1 MKKAFQTTIKNKF
14 RSFSPKTKTFIK
26 LCAVMAILACGPSP
40 MDYAEYF
47 SLFYPENANTPA
59 ATKPYYF
66 STNFLNEEPYFYE
79 ETPSPKAETVEETE
93 NINAW
98 EAYLKSKVSR
108 DVIKSSLYGES
119 KLSLLASKVS
129 AFDKAASLYLV
140 FAQEAESATPHKVN
154 YWEESPAVDSLKIVD
169 LIDKA
174 QEGFQNATNDFLKER
189 YLFQKIKLS
198 GEIGRYDNL
207 IDDFAA
213 NSRAIKRKSFISD
226 WSKSRVAG
234 ATMALGDT
242 ANAVLMFAQIFNDC
256 PSRRFA
262 ADLSVRRIS
271 PKFFAEA
278 LELAT
283 KSDEK
288 ANVLALQGIQPLQ
301 DGLDIL
307 EKMYDLNP
315 KHPLLELVFAREINK
330 NEMAFFADKN
340 STVYG
345 NFDNYYDD
353 NYKID
358 QAKVD
363 AQHKKGETYLEKL
376 LSFSEKLNSDGK
388 VENPQ
393 FWNLSTAYFLYLKND
408 TKAALELLNGIKVDG
423 NVKLKKQVE
432 FLTFEMMDKTPSD
445 ETEQKMLNTVAT
457 FTDIKE
463 YRDNNLLLKMSE
475 TLANYY
481 ANKKEEKKS
490 GWFWSCSDNSDGG
503 QGNFVKAF
511 LAHSI
516 AAGSDYGRG
525 YQIGTS
531 HNALID
537 TCSSDF
543 LHKLIAFT
551 QRKDLNIN
559 DKKLVEL
566 SNLKADYMNLALAR
580 RQVSESKFAE
590 ASETFK
596 LVSALT
602 LTNNG
607 FAENFESEAK
617 DINLGKS
624 GAKDSPANF
633 VSKLAVLQSKTNEK
647 NASAED
653 WYAYG
658 KGLYNL
664 SYYGQAWILT
674 QRGKSTADLEYNDE
688 LKSDYYLT
696 ENARKAFEKALSLNP
711 DQELAA
717 KICYAG
723 ALCERNQY
731 LVKYY
736 SERPDDYAQEEA
748 YTAKMRKNELSK
760 YRTFFTKLWKNYQNT
775 QYQKMV
781 LKECET
787 YANFVK

>member
-1 MKKAFQTTIKNKF
+1 
-14 RSFSPKTKTFIK
+14 
-26 LCAVMAILACGPSP
+26 MAILACGPSP

-66 STNFLNEEPYFYE
+66 STNFLNEEPHFYE

-98 EAYLKSKVSR
+98 ETYLKSKVSR

-140 FAQEAESATPHKVN
+140 FAQETEAATPHKVN
-154 YWEESPAVDSLKIVD
+154 YWEESPAIDSLKIVD
-169 LIDKA
+169 LIERAD
-174 QEGFQNATNDFLKER
+174 EGFQNTTNDFLRER
-189 YLFQKIKLS
+189 YLFQKIKLN
-198 GEIGRYDNL
+198 GEIGQYDKL

-213 NSRAIKRKSFISD
+213 NSSAIKKKSFISN

-242 ANAVLMFAQIFNDC
+242 ANAVFMFAQIFNDC
-256 PSRRFA
+256 PSRRYQ
-262 ADLSVRRIS
+262 ADLSVRRLN
-271 PKFFAEA
+271 PKFFTEA

-301 DGLDIL
+301 DGLEIL
-307 EKMYDLNP
+307 EKMHDLNP
-315 KHPLLELVFAREINK
+315 NHPLLELVFAREINK

-345 NFDNYYDD
+345 NFDNYYDE

-358 QAKVD
+358 QSKVD
-363 AQHKKGETYLEKL
+363 AQRKEGETYLEKL
-376 LSFSEKLNSDGK
+376 LSFSEKLSSEGK

-393 FWNLSTAYFLYLKND
+393 FWKLSTAYFLYLKNENGR
-408 TKAALELLNGIKVDG
+408 ALELLNGIKVGG
-423 NVKLKKQVE
+423 NPKLKKQVE

-445 ETEQKMLNTVAT
+445 QTEQKMLNTVAS
-457 FTDIKE
+457 FAEIKE
-463 YRDNNLLLKMSE
+463 FRDNNLLLKMSE

-481 ANKKEEKKS
+481 SNKKEEKKS
-490 GWFWSCSDNSDGG
+490 GWFWSCSDDDGRK
-503 QGNFVKAF
+503 GNLVKAF

-516 AAGSDYGRG
+516 AAGSDYGTG

-537 TCSSDF
+537 TCSIDF
-543 LHKLIAFT
+543 LEKLIEFT
-551 QRKDLNIN
+551 QNKNLNIN
-559 DKKLVEL
+559 DKKLIEL
-566 SNLKADYMNLALAR
+566 SNLEFDYMNLALAR
-580 RQVSESKFAE
+580 RQVLDSEFE
-590 ASETFK
+590 DASETLK
-596 LVSALT
+596 LIPAQTLSA
-602 LTNNG
+602 NG
-607 FAENFESEAK
+607 FDENFASQAK
-617 DINLGKS
+617 DINLGKAQ
-624 GAKDSPANF
+624 AKETPVVF
-633 VSKLAVLQSKTNEK
+633 VKKLADLKAKTRQK
-647 NASAED
+647 DASAVD
-653 WYAYG
+653 WYEYG

-674 QRGKSTADLEYNDE
+674 HRGKSTADLEYQDE
-688 LKSDYYLT
+688 IKTDYYLT
-696 ENARKAFEKALSLNP
+696 ENARKAFEKALALNP
-711 DQELAA
+711 EKEFAA
-717 KICYAG
+717 KVCYAG

-736 SERPDDYAQEEA
+736 SEKPDDYSQSES
-748 YTAKMRKNELSK
+748 YFAKMGKTELPK
-760 YRTFFTKLWKNYQNT
+760 YRTFFTKLWKNYKDT

-787 YANFVK
+787 YANFVR

>member
-1 MKKAFQTTIKNKF
+1 MKKIFQTILKDRY

-26 LCAVMAILACGPSP
+26 LCTVMAILACGPSP

-47 SLFYPENANTPA
+47 SLFYPENANTPP

-66 STNFLNEEPYFYE
+66 STSFLNEDPFFYE

-98 EAYLKSKVSR
+98 ETYLNSKVSR
-108 DVIKSSLYGES
+108 EVIKSSLYGES

-140 FAQEAESATPHKVN
+140 FAQETEGATPHKIN
-154 YWEESPAVDSLKIVD
+154 YWDENPTIDSLKIEALIEKAD
-169 LIDKA
+169 L
-174 QEGFQNATNDFLKER
+174 GFQNASNDFLKER

-198 GEIGRYDNL
+198 GEIGQYDKL

-213 NSRAIKRKSFISD
+213 NSSLIKRKSFISN
-226 WSKSRVAG
+226 WSKSRAAG

-242 ANAVLMFAQIFNDC
+242 SNAVFMFAQIFNDC

-278 LELAT
+278 FELAT
-283 KSDEK
+283 QSHEK

-307 EKMYDLNP
+307 EKIYDLNP

-345 NFDNYYDD
+345 NFDNYYDE

-363 AQHKKGETYLEKL
+363 TQHKKGETYLEKL
-376 LSFSEKLNSDGK
+376 LDFSKKLSSDGK
-388 VENPQ
+388 VQNPQ
-393 FWNLSTAYFLYLKND
+393 FWNLSTAYFLYLKNEN
-408 TKAALELLNGIKVDG
+408 TKALELLNSLKTDG
-423 NVKLKKQVE
+423 NPVLKKQVE

-445 ETEQKMLNTVAT
+445 QTEQKMLNAVAS
-457 FTDIKE
+457 FSEIKE
-463 YRDNNLLLKMSE
+463 FRDNNLLLKMNE

-481 ANKKEEKKS
+481 ANQKEEKKS
-490 GWFWSCSDNSDGG
+490 GWFWSCSDDKTGG
-503 QGNFVKAF
+503 QGNAVKTF

-543 LHKLIAFT
+543 LKKLIAFT
-551 QRKDLNIN
+551 QSKDLNIN

-596 LVSALT
+596 LVSAET

-607 FAENFESEAK
+607 FGENFESEAK

-696 ENARKAFEKALSLNP
+696 ENARKAFEKAIALNP
-711 DQELAA
+711 EKELAA

-736 SERPDDYAQEEA
+736 SEKPDDYNQTDA
-748 YTAKMRKNELSK
+748 YLAKMKKIELPK
-760 YRTFFTKLWKNYQNT
+760 YRTFFSKLWKNYQNT

>member
-1 MKKAFQTTIKNKF
+1 
-14 RSFSPKTKTFIK
+14 
-26 LCAVMAILACGPSP
+26 MAILACGPSP

-47 SLFYPENANTPA
+47 SLFYPENASTPA

-79 ETPSPKAETVEETE
+79 ETPAPKAETVEETE

-129 AFDKAASLYLV
+129 AFDKVASLYLV
-140 FAQEAESATPHKVN
+140 FAQEAEAATPHKVN
-154 YWEESPAVDSLKIVD
+154 YWEESPAVDSIKIVD

-174 QEGFQNATNDFLKER
+174 DEGFQNATNDFLKER

-242 ANAVLMFAQIFNDC
+242 ANAVLLFAQVFNDC

-271 PKFFAEA
+271 PKFFDEA

-301 DGLDIL
+301 DGLNIL
-307 EKMYDLNP
+307 EKIYDLNP

-363 AQHKKGETYLEKL
+363 AQRKKGETYLEKL
-376 LSFSEKLNSDGK
+376 LSFSEKLSSDGK
-388 VENPQ
+388 VENPP

-408 TKAALELLNGIKVDG
+408 AKAALELLNGMKVDG
-423 NVKLKKQVE
+423 NAKLKKQVE

-445 ETEQKMLNTVAT
+445 ETEQKMLNTVAS

-463 YRDNNLLLKMSE
+463 FRDNNLLLKMSE

-481 ANKKEEKKS
+481 ANKREEEKS
-490 GWFWSCSDNSDGG
+490 GWFWSCSDDKAGG
-503 QGNFVKAF
+503 QGNAVKAF

-516 AAGSDYGRG
+516 AAGSDYGSG

-543 LHKLIAFT
+543 LQKLIAFT
-551 QRKDLNIN
+551 QIKDLNIN

-566 SNLKADYMNLALAR
+566 SSLKPDYMNLALAR

-596 LVSALT
+596 LVSAQT
-602 LTNNG
+602 LTDNG
-607 FAENFESEAK
+607 FDENFESISN
-617 DINLGKS
+617 DIRLGS
-624 GAKDSPANF
+624 AGSEDSPKVF
-633 VSKLAVLQSKTNEK
+633 LEKLADLKTKVGEK
-647 NASAED
+647 NATAID
-653 WYAYG
+653 WYEYG

-664 SYYGQAWILT
+664 SYYGQGWILT

-696 ENARKAFEKALSLNP
+696 ENARKAFEKALSLSP
-711 DQELAA
+711 EKELAA

-736 SERPDDYAQEEA
+736 SERPDDYSQEES
-748 YTAKMRKNELSK
+748 YTAKMRKNELPK
-760 YRTFFTKLWKNYQNT
+760 YRTFFTKLLKNYQDT

>member
-1 MKKAFQTTIKNKF
+1 
-14 RSFSPKTKTFIK
+14 
-26 LCAVMAILACGPSP
+26 MAILACGPSP

-47 SLFYPENANTPA
+47 SLFYPENAKTPP

-66 STNFLNEEPYFYE
+66 STNFLNEEPYYYE
-79 ETPSPKAETVEETE
+79 ENPTPKAETVEEAE

-98 EAYLKSKVSR
+98 AAYLQSKVSR
-108 DVIKSSLYGES
+108 EVIKSSLYGES
-119 KLSLLASKVS
+119 KLSLLASKVT

-140 FAQEAESATPHKVN
+140 FAQEAEASVPHKAN
-154 YWEESPAVDSLKIVD
+154 YWEEEPARDSLKILD
-169 LIDKA
+169 LIIKA
-174 QEGFQNATNDFLKER
+174 DEGFKNAPNDFLKER

-198 GEIGRYDNL
+198 GEAGQYDKL

-213 NSRAIKRKSFISD
+213 DSRIIKRKSFISD

-242 ANAVLMFAQIFNDC
+242 ANAVFMFSQIFNDC
-256 PSRRFA
+256 PSRRFQ
-262 ADLSVRRIS
+262 ADLSVRRLNS
-271 PKFFAEA
+271 KFFAEA
-278 LELAT
+278 LELAIRPE
-283 KSDEK
+283 EK
-288 ANVLALQGIQPLQ
+288 ANVLALQAIQPLQ
-301 DGLDIL
+301 DGLSLL
-307 EKMYDLNP
+307 EKIYDINP
-315 KHPLLELVFAREINK
+315 KHQLLELVFSREINK

-345 NFDNYYDD
+345 NFDNYYDE

-376 LSFSEKLNSDGK
+376 MSFSEKLSADEK
-388 VENPQ
+388 VENSH
-393 FWNLSTAYFLYLKND
+393 FWSLCTVYFYYLQN
-408 TKAALELLNGIKVDG
+408 E
-423 NVKLKKQVE
+423 NVKARELVNSMAIYLSEKFQGNLVLKKQLE
-432 FLTFEMMDKTPSD
+432 FLTFELMDKTPSD

-481 ANKKEEKKS
+481 TNKKEEKKS
-490 GWFWSCSDNSDGG
+490 GWFWSCSDDKAGG
-503 QGNFVKAF
+503 QGNAVKAF

-516 AAGSDYGRG
+516 AAGSDYGTG

-537 TCSSDF
+537 TCSSEF
-543 LHKLIAFT
+543 LVKLIGFT
-551 QRKDLNIN
+551 QSKDLNIN

-566 SNLKADYMNLALAR
+566 SKLKPDYLNLALAR
-580 RQVSESKFAE
+580 RQVLESEFAE
-590 ASETFK
+590 ASETLK
-596 LVSALT
+596 LVSAQILT
-602 LTNNG
+602 DNG
-607 FAENFESEAK
+607 FDENFSSEAK
-617 DINLGKS
+617 DLNFGKNVS
-624 GAKDSPANF
+624 KDSPVNF
-633 VSKLAVLQSKTNEK
+633 VKKLAILNAQTKEK
-647 NASAED
+647 SATAAD
-653 WYAYG
+653 WYEYG
-658 KGLYNL
+658 KALYNL

-674 QRGKSTADLEYNDE
+674 QRGKSTSDLEYNDDI
-688 LKSDYYLT
+688 KTDYYLT
-696 ENARKAFEKALSLNP
+696 ETARKAFEKALALNP
-711 DQELAA
+711 EKELAA

-723 ALCERNQY
+723 AMCERNQY

-736 SERPDDYAQEEA
+736 SEKPEDYNQEGA
-748 YTAKMRKNELSK
+748 YLAKMKKNELPK
-760 YRTFFTKLWKNYQNT
+760 YRTFFTKLWKNYQDT

>member
-1 MKKAFQTTIKNKF
+1 MKKTFQTTIKDRF
-14 RSFSPKTKTFIK
+14 RSFSPKTKTFLK
-26 LCAVMAILACGPSP
+26 LCVVMAILACGPSP

-47 SLFYPENANTPA
+47 SLFYPENASTPP

-66 STNFLNEEPYFYE
+66 STSFLNEEPYFYE
-79 ETPSPKAETVEETE
+79 ETPTPKAETVEETE

-98 EAYLKSKVSR
+98 DDYLKSKVSR
-108 DVIKSSLYGES
+108 EVIKSSLYGDS

-140 FAQEAESATPHKVN
+140 FAQEAEAATPHKTN
-154 YWEESPAVDSLKIVD
+154 YWDENPTIDSLKIEALIEKAD
-169 LIDKA
+169 L
-174 QEGFQNATNDFLKER
+174 GFQNASNDFLKER

-198 GEIGRYDNL
+198 GEIGQYDKL

-213 NSRAIKRKSFISD
+213 NSSLIKRKSFISD

-242 ANAVLMFAQIFNDC
+242 ANAVFLFAQIFNDC
-256 PSRRFA
+256 PSRRPQ
-262 ADLSVRRIS
+262 ADLSVRRIG

-283 KSDEK
+283 RGDEK
-288 ANVLALQGIQPLQ
+288 ANILALQGIQPLQ

-307 EKMYDLNP
+307 EKIYDFNP

-345 NFDNYYDD
+345 NFDNYYDE

-358 QAKVD
+358 QSKID
-363 AQHKKGETYLEKL
+363 AERKSGETYLEKL
-376 LSFSEKLNSDGK
+376 LSFSEKLTSNGK
-388 VENPQ
+388 VLNPQ
-393 FWNLSTAYFLYLKND
+393 FWKLSTAYFLYLKNENGR
-408 TKAALELLNGIKVDG
+408 ALELLNGIKVDG
-423 NVKLKKQVE
+423 NPKLKKQVE

-445 ETEQKMLNTVAT
+445 QTEQKMLNTIAS
-457 FTDIKE
+457 FADIKE
-463 YRDNNLLLKMSE
+463 YRDNNLLIKMSE

-481 ANKKEEKKS
+481 ANKKEEKKN
-490 GWFWSCSDNSDGG
+490 GWFWSCSNDDEGRK
-503 QGNFVKAF
+503 GNLIKAF

-516 AAGSDYGRG
+516 AAGSDYGTG

-537 TCSSDF
+537 TCSISF
-543 LHKLIAFT
+543 LEKLIEFT
-551 QRKDLNIN
+551 QNKKLSIN
-559 DKKLVEL
+559 DKKLIEL
-566 SNLKADYMNLALAR
+566 SNLEFDYMNLALAR
-580 RQVSESKFAE
+580 RQILESEFE
-590 ASETFK
+590 DASETLK
-596 LVSALT
+596 LISAQT
-602 LTNNG
+602 LSANG
-607 FAENFESEAK
+607 FDENFASEAK
-617 DINLGKS
+617 DINLGKP
-624 GAKDSPANF
+624 GVKVTPLIF
-633 VSKLAVLQSKTNEK
+633 VKKLADLKVKTSQK
-647 NASAED
+647 DASATDFYE
-653 WYAYG
+653 YG

-674 QRGKSTADLEYNDE
+674 QRGKSTSDLEYNED
-688 LKSDYYLT
+688 LKSEYYLT
-696 ENARKAFEKALSLNP
+696 ETAIKAFEKALALNP
-711 DQELAA
+711 EKELAA

-736 SERPDDYAQEEA
+736 SEKPDDYNQSES
-748 YTAKMRKNELSK
+748 YFVKMGKTELPK
-760 YRTFFTKLWKNYQNT
+760 YRNFFTKLWKNYKDT

>member
-1 MKKAFQTTIKNKF
+1 MKKAFQTTIKDKF

-47 SLFYPENANTPA
+47 SLFYPENANTPV

-79 ETPSPKAETVEETE
+79 ETPSPKAETVDETE

-98 EAYLKSKVSR
+98 EAYLKSKISR

-129 AFDKAASLYLV
+129 ALDKAASLYLV
-140 FAQEAESATPHKVN
+140 FAQEAEAATPHKVN

-242 ANAVLMFAQIFNDC
+242 ANAVLIFAQIFNDC

-271 PKFFAEA
+271 SKFFAEA

-288 ANVLALQGIQPLQ
+288 ANVLALQGIQSLQ

-307 EKMYDLNP
+307 ERIYDLNP

-376 LSFSEKLNSDGK
+376 LSFSEKLSSDSK
-388 VENPQ
+388 VENPK
-393 FWNLSTAYFLYLKND
+393 FWNLSSAYFLYLKND
-408 TKAALELLNGIKVDG
+408 TKAALELLNGMKVDG
-423 NVKLKKQVE
+423 NAKLKKQVE

-445 ETEQKMLNTVAT
+445 ETEQKMLNTVAS

-463 YRDNNLLLKMSE
+463 FRDNNLLLKISE

-490 GWFWSCSDNSDGG
+490 GWFWSCSDDKAGG
-503 QGNFVKAF
+503 QGNAVKAF

-516 AAGSDYGRG
+516 AAGSDYGMG

-531 HNALID
+531 HNALVD

-543 LHKLIAFT
+543 LQKLIAFT
-551 QRKDLNIN
+551 ERKDLNIN

-580 RQVSESKFAE
+580 KQVSESKFAE

-596 LVSALT
+596 LVSAQT
-602 LTNNG
+602 LTDNG
-607 FAENFESEAK
+607 FDENFESEAK
-617 DINLGKS
+617 DINLGRS
-624 GAKDSPANF
+624 GSKNLPANY
-633 VSKLAVLQSKTNEK
+633 VSKLAILKAKVGEK
-647 NASAED
+647 NAAAID
-653 WYAYG
+653 WYEYG

-664 SYYGQAWILT
+664 SYYGQGWILI

-696 ENARKAFEKALSLNP
+696 ENARKAFEKALSLSP
-711 DQELAA
+711 EKELAA

-736 SERPDDYAQEEA
+736 SERPDDYSQEES
-748 YTAKMRKNELSK
+748 YTAKMRKNELPK
-760 YRTFFTKLWKNYQNT
+760 YRTFFTKLLKNYQDT

>member
-1 MKKAFQTTIKNKF
+1 MKKAFQTTIKDRF

-47 SLFYPENANTPA
+47 SLFYPENASTPA

-129 AFDKAASLYLV
+129 AFDKVASLYLV
-140 FAQEAESATPHKVN
+140 FAQEAEAATPHKVN
-154 YWEESPAVDSLKIVD
+154 YWEESPAVDSIKIVD

-174 QEGFQNATNDFLKER
+174 DEGFQNATNDFLKER

-242 ANAVLMFAQIFNDC
+242 ANAVFMFAQIFNDC

-301 DGLDIL
+301 DGLEIL
-307 EKMYDLNP
+307 DKIYDLNP

-330 NEMAFFADKN
+330 NEMAFFAEKN

-376 LSFSEKLNSDGK
+376 LSFSEKLSSDGK
-388 VENPQ
+388 VENPP

-408 TKAALELLNGIKVDG
+408 TKAALELLNGMKVDG
-423 NVKLKKQVE
+423 NAKLKKQVE

-445 ETEQKMLNTVAT
+445 ETEQKMLNTVAS

-463 YRDNNLLLKMSE
+463 FRNNNLLLKMSE

-481 ANKKEEKKS
+481 ANKKEEEKS
-490 GWFWSCSDNSDGG
+490 GWFWSCSDDKAGG
-503 QGNFVKAF
+503 QGNAVKAF

-516 AAGSDYGRG
+516 AAGSDYGSG

-543 LHKLIAFT
+543 LQKLIAFT
-551 QRKDLNIN
+551 QSKDLNIN

-566 SNLKADYMNLALAR
+566 SNLKPDYMNLALAR

-596 LVSALT
+596 LVSAQT
-602 LTNNG
+602 LTDNG
-607 FAENFESEAK
+607 FDENFESISN
-617 DINLGKS
+617 DIRLGS
-624 GAKDSPANF
+624 AGSEDSPKVF
-633 VSKLAVLQSKTNEK
+633 LEKLADLKTKVGEK
-647 NASAED
+647 NATAIDCYE
-653 WYAYG
+653 YG

-664 SYYGQAWILT
+664 SYYGQGWILT

-696 ENARKAFEKALSLNP
+696 ENARKAFEEALSLSP
-711 DQELAA
+711 EKELAA

-736 SERPDDYAQEEA
+736 SERPDDYSQEES
-748 YTAKMRKNELSK
+748 YTAKMRKNELPK
-760 YRTFFTKLWKNYQNT
+760 YRTFFTKLLKNYQDT

>member
-1 MKKAFQTTIKNKF
+1 MKKIFQTSVKARF
-14 RSFSPKTKTFIK
+14 QRFSPKTKTFIK
-26 LCAVMAILACGPSP
+26 LCAVLAIVACGPSP

-47 SLFYPENANTPA
+47 SLFYPENASTPPT
-59 ATKPYYF
+59 TKLYYF
-66 STNFLNEEPYFYE
+66 STSFLNEEPFFYE
-79 ETPSPKAETVEETE
+79 ETPSPKAETVDETE

-98 EAYLKSKVSR
+98 ETYLKSKVSR
-108 DVIKSSLYGES
+108 EVIKSSLYGES
-119 KLSLLASKVS
+119 KLSMLASKVS

-140 FAQEAESATPHKVN
+140 FAQDSERATPHKTN
-154 YWEESPAVDSLKIVD
+154 YWDENPVIDSLKIESLIEMAD
-169 LIDKA
+169 L
-174 QEGFQNATNDFLKER
+174 GFQNASNDFLKER

-198 GEIGRYDNL
+198 GEIGQYDKL

-213 NSRAIKRKSFISD
+213 NSSLIKRKSFISN
-226 WSKSRVAG
+226 WSKSRAAG

-242 ANAVLMFAQIFNDC
+242 ANAVYMFAQIFNDC
-256 PSRRFA
+256 PSRRYQ
-262 ADLSVRRIS
+262 ADLSVRRLN

-307 EKMYDLNP
+307 EKIYDLNP

-345 NFDNYYDD
+345 NFDNYYDE

-358 QAKVD
+358 QSKIASQRKG
-363 AQHKKGETYLEKL
+363 GETYLEKL
-376 LSFSEKLNSDGK
+376 LSFSEKLSSNGK

-393 FWNLSTAYFLYLKND
+393 FWNLSSAYFLYLKNENGR
-408 TKAALELLNGIKVDG
+408 AMELLNSIKVDG
-423 NVKLKKQVE
+423 NPKLKKQVE

-445 ETEQKMLNTVAT
+445 QTEQKMLNTVAS
-457 FTDIKE
+457 FAEIKE
-463 YRDNNLLLKMSE
+463 FRDNNLLLKMSE

-481 ANKKEEKKS
+481 LNKKEEKKS
-490 GWFWSCSDNSDGG
+490 GWFWSCSDDDEGRK
-503 QGNFVKAF
+503 GNLLKAF

-516 AAGSDYGRG
+516 AAGSDYGTG

-537 TCSSDF
+537 TCSVDF
-543 LHKLIAFT
+543 LEKLIAFS
-551 QRKDLNIN
+551 QNKDLNIN

-566 SNLKADYMNLALAR
+566 SNLEFDYMNLALAR
-580 RQVSESKFAE
+580 RQVLESEFEDAF
-590 ASETFK
+590 ETLK
-596 LVSALT
+596 LIPVQTLSA
-602 LTNNG
+602 NG
-607 FAENFESEAK
+607 FDENFASEAK
-617 DINLGKS
+617 DINLGKP
-624 GAKDSPANF
+624 GVKETPVVF
-633 VSKLAVLQSKTNEK
+633 VKKLADLKAKISQKD
-647 NASAED
+647 ASAAD

-674 QRGKSTADLEYNDE
+674 QRGKSTSDLEYQDE
-688 LKSDYYLT
+688 IKTDYYLT
-696 ENARKAFEKALSLNP
+696 ENARKAFEMALSLKS
-711 DQELAA
+711 DKELAA

-736 SERPDDYAQEEA
+736 SEKPDDYNQTDA
-748 YTAKMRKNELSK
+748 YLAKMKKNELPK
-760 YRTFFTKLWKNYQNT
+760 YRTFFTKLWKNYQDT